1 MSGYRIQALYRC
13 QTWTGVS
20 TPHDVRIYQVWAEDR
35 PGRFVLVDDEVAAET
50 LMAFGGVW
58 SVDKAERVAL
68 RVGLTEAEA
77 VEYEQRHHEA
87 EMERLTRE
95 YHEAMHQ
102 HRQTATWCDV
112 WRHRYGKAR
121 DEGTR

>member
-1 MSGYRIQALYRC
+1 MSAYRIQALYRC

-20 TPHDVRIYQVWAEDR
+20 TPHDVRIYQVFAEDR
-35 PGRFVLVDDEVAAET
+35 PGRFVLVDDEVPAET
-50 LMAFGGVW
+50 LVAFGGTW

-68 RVGLTEAEA
+68 RIGLTEAEA

-102 HRQTATWCDV
+102 HRQTAVWCDV

-121 DEGTR
+121 DEGKR